1 MPAVNTPRISPAE
14 LKRRIAARGELA
26 ILDLREEG
34 AHSKSHLFYAAPLPL
49 SRLELMVLDLVP
61 RKAAP
66 VMLVDDASSLAER
79 GAEKLGALGYTD
91 VTILE
96 GGTAAWE
103 AAGYVLF
110 SGVHVPSKA
119 FGEFVEQQYGTPH
132 ISAEA
137 LNGKMTAGEN
147 LVVLDSRPIDE
158 FQNMCIPGG
167 IDAPGAELAYRV
179 HDLAPSGE
187 TEVVVNCAGRT
198 RSIIGA
204 QSLINAGIA
213 NSVVA
218 LENGTMGWHLSGY
231 ELERGQSRSY
241 DPVSA
246 AAGPRIDAVIERVS
260 RRFGVEY
267 IDQAELT
274 RWRGE
279 AETRSLYV
287 LDVRS
292 IEEYRAGH
300 LPGTGWAPGGQL
312 VQETETWLAT
322 LGARV
327 VLVDDAMVRAVMT
340 ASWLLQMGWEEV
352 RVLADPFDGTALESG
367 PPPRTLPPIAAVAEA
382 EITIEA
388 LALALDAGEAV
399 VVDLAPSADYKAGHI
414 AGAWFAI
421 RARLAT
427 SLARLPGNG
436 TIVFTSPDGLLAKLA
451 APEASEL
458 TSREV
463 KVLAGGTEAW
473 RRAGL
478 ALGQGAENM
487 ANTPDDVWLKPY
499 QTDGD
504 IEQQMRNY
512 LTWEIDLVNAIE
524 RDGDHRFRVFPT

>member
-231 ELERGQSRSY
+231 ELERG
-241 DPVSA
+241 
-246 AAGPRIDAVIERVS
+246 
-260 RRFGVEY
+260 
-267 IDQAELT
+267 
-274 RWRGE
+274 
-279 AETRSLYV
+279 
-287 LDVRS
+287 
-292 IEEYRAGH
+292 
-300 LPGTGWAPGGQL
+300 
-312 VQETETWLAT
+312 
-322 LGARV
+322 
-327 VLVDDAMVRAVMT
+327 
-340 ASWLLQMGWEEV
+340 
-352 RVLADPFDGTALESG
+352 
-367 PPPRTLPPIAAVAEA
+367 
-382 EITIEA
+382 
-388 LALALDAGEAV
+388 
-399 VVDLAPSADYKAGHI
+399 
-414 AGAWFAI
+414 
-421 RARLAT
+421 
-427 SLARLPGNG
+427 
-436 TIVFTSPDGLLAKLA
+436 
-451 APEASEL
+451 
-458 TSREV
+458 
-463 KVLAGGTEAW
+463 
-473 RRAGL
+473 
-478 ALGQGAENM
+478 
-487 ANTPDDVWLKPY
+487 
-499 QTDGD
+499 
-504 IEQQMRNY
+504 
-512 LTWEIDLVNAIE
+512 
-524 RDGDHRFRVFPT
+524 